1 MRLEI
6 LTGLPASKKS
16 TYALANRDDKTVIVS
31 RDNIRHAQ
39 YGKWWSADMNEG
51 WITKLEKQQIISA
64 FENGYNVIS
73 DGTNLHKSNVQKLY
87 NLAAQFQ
94 AEVVHTYFEVPPET
108 CIEYDMNREKKVG
121 AKVINRMAKRA
132 GINKHG
138 VIPRHTYYYHEIKP
152 YKNNKLLPPALI
164 IDIDGTIALKSD
176 RSPYDYSRVYED
188 SVREDILKVIDA
200 WHSEYAGYDND
211 LDRQIIFLSG
221 RNEEC
226 RSETIRWLLDKTG
239 YDVDKHIDV
248 HLFMRPKEDPNT
260 ADFIVKDRL
269 FEESIAG
276 EYNVVGV
283 FDDRRQVVQTWRTKG
298 LTVLDVAGNKF

>member
-1 MRLEI
+1 MKLEI

-87 NLAAQFQ
+87 DLAAQFQ

-152 YKNNKLLPPALI
+152 YVNDASLPDCIVVDL
-164 IDIDGTIALKSD
+164 DGTIARHVD
-176 RSPYDYSRVYED
+176 RSPYDYSKVYTDEVIEPVWNIVKAVED
-188 SVREDILKVIDA
+188 SGVEIV
-200 WHSEYAGYDND
+200 
-211 LDRQIIFLSG
+211 FLSG

-226 RSETIRWLLDKTG
+226 RDETARWLRDKLG
-239 YDVDKHIDV
+239 RDESQP
-248 HLFMRPKEDPNT
+248 LFMRPRTNPNGP
-260 ADFIVKDRL
+260 DFVVKDEL
-269 FEESIAG
+269 LEQYVVPN
-276 EYNVVGV
+276 YNILAAV
-283 FDDRRQVVQTWRTKG
+283 DDRRQVVTLWDTKG
-298 LTVLDVAGNKF
+298 VTVFDCARNKF

>member
-1 MRLEI
+1 MKLEI

-64 FENGYNVIS
+64 FENGFNVIS

-87 NLAAQFQ
+87 DLAAQFQ

-108 CIEYDMNREKKVG
+108 CIEYDAHREKKVG

-132 GINKHG
+132 GIDKNG

-152 YKNNKLLPPALI
+152 YVVTTDTYYSRAI
-164 IDIDGTIALKSD
+164 VVDIDGTIALKSD
-176 RSPYDYSRVYED
+176 RSPYDYSRVFED
-188 SVREDILKVIDA
+188 DVSENVATIVKWLHYYQETGHPDA
-200 WHSEYAGYDND
+200 PE
-211 LDRQIIFLSG
+211 IIFLSG
-221 RNEEC
+221 RSEDCREET
-226 RSETIRWLLDKTG
+226 ERWLEDKFWN
-239 YDVDKHIDV
+239 YDEINSK
-248 HLFMRPKEDPNT
+248 LFMRPSDDPNT

-269 FEESIAG
+269 FDKYVADHF
-276 EYNVVGV
+276 NVIGV
-283 FDDRRQVVQTWRTKG
+283 FDDRRQVVQMWRTKG

>member
-1 MRLEI
+1 MKLEI

-39 YGKWWSADMNEG
+39 YGIWHSPDMNEG
-51 WITKLEKQQIISA
+51 WITQLEKQQIISA

-87 NLAAQFQ
+87 DLAAQFQ

-108 CIEYDMNREKKVG
+108 CIEYDAHREKRVG
-121 AKVINRMAKRA
+121 AKVINRMAKKA
-132 GINKHG
+132 GINDKG
-138 VIPRHTYYYHEIKP
+138 IIPRHDYYLHSIKP
-152 YKNNKLLPPALI
+152 YVDNPDLPPAVI
-164 IDIDGTIALKSD
+164 VDIDGTIAKKSD

-188 SVREDILKVIDA
+188 TVIENVLDVVDSWA
-200 WHSEYAGYDND
+200 ASESDGHV
-211 LDRQIIFLSG
+211 IFLSG
-221 RNEEC
+221 RNSEC
-226 RSETIRWLLDKTG
+226 RQQTIEWLLNKAE
-239 YDVDKHIDV
+239 YDIESHSKV
-248 HLFMRPKEDPNT
+248 HLFMRAKDDPNT

-269 FEESIAG
+269 FEEHIA
-276 EYNVVGV
+276 EKYNVVGV
-283 FDDRRQVVQTWRTKG
+283 FDDRRQVVQCWRTKG

>member
-1 MRLEI
+1 MKLEI

-51 WITKLEKQQIISA
+51 WITQLEKQQIISA

-87 NLAAQFQ
+87 DLAAQFQ

-132 GINKHG
+132 GINAKG
-138 VIPRHTYYYHEIKP
+138 MIPRHKFVYHKIKP
-152 YKNNKLLPPALI
+152 YVADESLPPCI
-164 IDIDGTIALKSD
+164 IVDLDGTVALKSS

-188 SVREDILKVIDA
+188 SVVEETMNIVNKVVA
-200 WHSEYAGYDND
+200 YDEATKKTTTD
-211 LDRQIIFLSG
+211 LIFLSG
-221 RNEEC
+221 RSSDCREE
-226 RSETIRWLLDKTG
+226 TTRWIDDKLNL
-239 YDVDKHIDV
+239 KHDYK
-248 HLFMRPKEDPNT
+248 LFMRRSDDPHR
-260 ADFIVKDRL
+260 ADFIIKDEL
-269 FEESIAG
+269 FEEHVAG
-276 EYNVVGV
+276 KWNCIGV
-283 FDDRRQVVQTWRTKG
+283 FDDRSQVVRMWRAKK
-298 LTVLDVAGNKF
+298 LPVFDVANNRF

>member
-1 MRLEI
+1 MKLEI

-51 WITKLEKQQIISA
+51 WITQLEKQQIISA

-87 NLAAQFQ
+87 DLAAQFQ

-108 CIEYDMNREKKVG
+108 CVEYDAHREKKVG
-121 AKVINRMAKRA
+121 QKVINRMAKRA

-138 VIPRHTYYYHEIKP
+138 VIPRHTYYYHEIKS
-152 YKNNKLLPPALI
+152 YENDSDKFDAI
-164 IDIDGTIALKSD
+164 IVDIDGTIALKSD

-188 SVREDILKVIDA
+188 QVQWNVATVLYYANMYAQK
-200 WHSEYAGYDND
+200 SEGMPE
-211 LDRQIIFLSG
+211 IIFLSG
-221 RNEEC
+221 RNEDC
-226 RSETIRWLLDKTG
+226 REQTEKWLAEKFNMG
-239 YDVDKHIDV
+239 NHS
-248 HLFMRPKEDPNT
+248 LFMRPSDDPST

-269 FEESIAG
+269 FDKYVADHF
-276 EYNVVGV
+276 NVVGV
-283 FDDRRQVVQTWRTKG
+283 FDDRRQVVQMWRAKG
-298 LTVLDVAGNKF
+298 LTVFDVAGNKF

>member
-1 MRLEI
+1 MKLEI

-73 DGTNLHKSNVQKLY
+73 DGTNLHRSNVPKLY
-87 NLAAQFQ
+87 DLAAQFQ

-121 AKVINRMAKRA
+121 AKVINRMAKKA
-132 GINKHG
+132 GINEKG
-138 VIPRHTYYYHEIKP
+138 MIPRHEFVYHKIKP
-152 YKNNKLLPPALI
+152 YVADESLPSCI
-164 IDIDGTIALKSD
+164 IVDLDGTIARHVD
-176 RSPYDYSRVYED
+176 RSPYDYSKVYTDE
-188 SVREDILKVIDA
+188 VIEPVWNIVKA
-200 WHSEYAGYDND
+200 VENSGVE
-211 LDRQIIFLSG
+211 IVFLSG

-226 RSETIRWLLDKTG
+226 RDETARWLRDKLG
-239 YDVDKHIDV
+239 RDESQP
-248 HLFMRPKEDPNT
+248 LFMRPRTNPSGP
-260 ADFIVKDRL
+260 DFVVKDEL
-269 FEESIAG
+269 LEQYVVSN
-276 EYNVVGV
+276 YNILAAV
-283 FDDRRQVVQTWRTKG
+283 DDRRQVVTLWDTKG
-298 LTVLDVAGNKF
+298 VTVFDCARNKF

>member
-1 MRLEI
+1 MKLTI

-39 YGKWWSADMNEG
+39 YGVWHSPDMNEG

-73 DGTNLHKSNVQKLY
+73 DGTNLNKSNVQKLY
-87 NLAAQFQ
+87 DLAAQFK

-108 CIEYDMNREKKVG
+108 CIEYDMHREKKVG

-138 VIPRHTYYYHEIKP
+138 VIPRHDYYYHDIKP
-152 YKNNKLLPPALI
+152 YENDAGKFDAI
-164 IDIDGTIALKSD
+164 VVDIDGTIALKSD

-188 SVREDILKVIDA
+188 SVQWNVATILYYADMYAKK
-200 WHSEYAGYDND
+200 SENMPE
-211 LDRQIIFLSG
+211 IIFLSG
-221 RNEEC
+221 RSEDC
-226 RSETIRWLLDKTG
+226 RAETERWLDEKFQMG
-239 YDVDKHIDV
+239 GNS
-248 HLFMRPKEDPNT
+248 LFMRPSDDPST

-269 FEESIAG
+269 FDKYVADHF
-276 EYNVVGV
+276 NVIGV
-283 FDDRRQVVQTWRTKG
+283 FDDRRQVVQMWRTKG
-298 LTVLDVAGNKF
+298 LTVFDVAGNKF